1 MLRNYVLFKL
11 NTNQVLRHK
20 ERVRERKKEEGG
32 RREKGREGGRKGR
45 KEGGNICKLIRGKCN
60 VPHFSR

>member
-1 MLRNYVLFKL
+1 MQKALARNDYNLV
-11 NTNQVLRHK
+11 
-20 ERVRERKKEEGG
+20 EGASVRTMTHWKEEGG